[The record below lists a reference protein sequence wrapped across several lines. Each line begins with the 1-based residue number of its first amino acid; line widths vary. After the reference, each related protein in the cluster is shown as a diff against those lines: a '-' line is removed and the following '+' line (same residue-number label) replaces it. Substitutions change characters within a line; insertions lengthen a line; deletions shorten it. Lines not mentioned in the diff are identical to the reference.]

1 MSAGEL
7 LLTLLIALLVFGPSK
22 LPMLAHHLGK
32 LIQQINYYKQQ
43 LVVFWQSQLKEQQLQ
58 ENIKK
63 ANQADSNYQPNKS
76 SLEED

>member
-7 LLTLLIALLVFGPSK
+7 LLTLLVALFVFGPSK

-32 LIQQINYYKQQ
+32 LFAKLNYYKQKAAM
-43 LVVFWQSQLKEQQLQ
+43 FYQSQLNEQQLQ

-63 ANQADSNYQPNKS
+63 AEQADINYRQESIEPKI
-76 SLEED
+76 D